1 MYPQQQTM
9 SQVSCSRRLGVVS
22 VFIISTNTITIFR
35 YESKNSPKAPPG
47 RGRRLLTVLVVAE
60 AALSVG
66 YLTYI
71 HVRGGAPGGDYG
83 VAYDHQAGTHGR

>member
-1 MYPQQQTM
+1 VFYRHYLIVLFALPF
-9 SQVSCSRRLGVVS
+9 VSLAVCALL
-22 VFIISTNTITIFR
+22 
-35 YESKNSPKAPPG
+35 APG
-47 RGRRLLTVLVVAE
+47 RGRRLLTALVVAE

-83 VAYDHQAGTHGR
+83 VAYDHQAGIDRR